1 MRLTSSDASFLYMES
16 ASGPMHIS
24 SVFVLDGEL
33 SFDAVFRQINARLHL
48 LPAYRRKLVQVPM
61 NIAHPAWVDDPAFAL
76 ENHVIDHELAN
87 NTNLDRAIAHAVELN
102 ESMLDRA
109 KPLWMVH
116 VLRGVPGKTVLLQQ
130 THHCM
135 VDGASGLELI
145 AVIYDFDPKGDE
157 IPPPK
162 TDWKPSPTPG
172 PLEIF
177 NEALGENMA
186 SMTENALAEPLSPPP
201 PDRLEMFQKAAKVLS
216 SFVTRPVMTA
226 PFNAGAVGPK
236 RRLGWM
242 KKSFDDLRQIRRAFG
257 GTINDVVLTV
267 VSDAVS
273 EYLADQNEATSDQYL
288 RIMCPVNVRT
298 EEQKD
303 GLGNRVSAIFPLVPA
318 WQMPVRLRLNQIIAE
333 TARIKTGQEA
343 QALALLQESSL
354 EPWPIALWPTQLV
367 GTQMDPTRMAAAMPP
382 PILPGQGPR
391 PPNVGYNFTC
401 TNLPGPQVPQ
411 YLGGV
416 PVSDQIGL
424 LTLTGNIGFGVTI
437 LSYNKTLFFSFIGE
451 PRLLPDIKKLA
462 AGAESAFDRLLN
474 EALEHAAALQK

>member
-1 MRLTSSDASFLYMES
+1 MRLTPPDASFLYMES

-24 SVFVLDGEL
+24 SIFVLDGEL
-33 SFDAVFRQINARLHL
+33 SFDAVFQQINARLHL

-61 NIAHPAWVDDPAFAL
+61 NIAHPTWVDDPAFAL

-87 NTNLDRAIAHAVELN
+87 NTRIDRAIAYAVELN
-102 ESMLDRA
+102 EPLLDRS

-116 VLRGVPGKTVLLQQ
+116 VLRGVPGKTVMLQQ

-135 VDGASGLELI
+135 VDGASGLGLI
-145 AVIYDFDPKGDE
+145 AVIYDFDPNGDE
-157 IPPPK
+157 ISPPL
-162 TDWKPSPTPG
+162 TEWKPSPTPG

-177 NEALGENMA
+177 NEALSENLTN
-186 SMTENALAEPLSPPP
+186 MTQNALAGQISPPP
-201 PDRLEMFQKAAKVLS
+201 ERLEMFQKAAKVMS

-236 RRLGWM
+236 RSLGWM
-242 KKSFDDLRQIRRAFG
+242 KRSFNDLRHIRRAFG

-267 VSDAVS
+267 VSAAVS
-273 EYLADQNEATSDQYL
+273 EYLTDQNEETSDQYL

-298 EEQKD
+298 EDQAD
-303 GLGNRVSAIFPLVPA
+303 GLGNRVSAIFPVVPA
-318 WQMPVRLRLNQIIAE
+318 WHMPVRLRLNQIIAE
-333 TARIKTGQEA
+333 TARIKAGQEA
-343 QALALLQESSL
+343 QALALMQESAL

-367 GTQMDPTRMAAAMPP
+367 GTQIDPTQMAAAMPP

-411 YLGGV
+411 YLDGV
-416 PVSDQIGL
+416 PVTDQMGL

-437 LSYNKTLFFSFIGE
+437 LSYNKTLFFSFIAE
-451 PRLLPDIKKLA
+451 PRLLPDVKKLA
-462 AGAESAFDRLLN
+462 ARAESAFDQLLS
-474 EALEHAAALQK
+474 EAVEHAAALQK